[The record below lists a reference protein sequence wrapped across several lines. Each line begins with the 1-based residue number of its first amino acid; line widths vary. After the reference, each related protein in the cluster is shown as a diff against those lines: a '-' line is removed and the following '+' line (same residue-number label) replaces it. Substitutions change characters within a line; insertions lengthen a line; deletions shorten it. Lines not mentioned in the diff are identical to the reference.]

1 MKQQDSAINIPFG
14 GGCPICGGRN
24 TLTSVVGRKFF
35 CVECSVCESK
45 IELHSYFGLPLYK
58 LIEGSSEYR
67 GEELTLN
74 EWKKVREGKLD
85 NMEVKKR
92 RRVIKDLGNLI
103 KLRGIIAL
111 SWFIAIMIV
120 GYIFG
125 GPENK
130 GNEYI
135 LGAIILAWVIYI
147 VWFIFGNISTQEK
160 SWENA
165 ETPFSENSFKYRRP
179 VISIIGWALFTF
191 VVFTFMSVAIYEKSD
206 TMLVIFIIPFIV
218 GLIQIAESVAFGIA
232 KFKYKNKEEK

>member
-1 MKQQDSAINIPFG
+1 MKQKDSAINIPFG

-58 LIEGSSEYR
+58 LIESSSEYR

-92 RRVIKDLGNLI
+92 RMVIKDLGNLI
-103 KLRGIIAL
+103 KLRGGIAL
-111 SWFIAIMIV
+111 SWFIAVMFL
-120 GYIFG
+120 GYMFG
-125 GPENK
+125 GPENE
-130 GNEYI
+130 GNGYI
-135 LGAIILAWVIYI
+135 LGMIFFALVIYI
-147 VWFIFGNISTQEK
+147 VWFIFGNISTQKK

-165 ETPFSENSFKYRRP
+165 ETPFSENSFKYRHP
-179 VISIIGWALFTF
+179 AISIIGWALFTF
-191 VVFTFMSVAIYEKSD
+191 VVFTFISVAIYENSD
-206 TMLVIFIIPFIV
+206 TMLVIFLIPFII
-218 GLIQIAESVAFGIA
+218 GLIQIAESAAFGIA
-232 KFKYKNKEEK
+232 RFRWSHKR